1 MLWIGLLHKVTSNE
15 KYSDSRV
22 DAIRVRV
29 AQVPRPIMTV
39 VYLSLKE
46 ERSQQ
51 WQLIYNKLWIL
62 GSIWLRNV

>member
-1 MLWIGLLHKVTSNE
+1 M
-15 KYSDSRV
+15 

-29 AQVPRPIMTV
+29 AQVPRPTMTV
-39 VYLSLKE
+39 VFLYKE

-62 GSIWLRNV
+62 GSI

>member
-1 MLWIGLLHKVTSNE
+1 MSNE

-29 AQVPRPIMTV
+29 AQVPRRTMTV

-62 GSIWLRNV
+62 GSILLPSV